1 MFAGCAYRQRT
12 GACTCENPP
21 IGCVR
26 DAPPPRRPAGLSFPS
41 DITSYADLRAASS
54 VSQLPAR
61 PMPPPR
67 EVVQRGP
74 QPLPLSAGHL
84 PALGLHVNTASDTG
98 LSRGVAGVLCY
109 VEDGNLA
116 ETYADQELACVV
128 NSASDLTKLRR
139 APTAVLLR
147 CVYTMTWEAEWTAL
161 QLAISPPLLAGLT
174 LPNVAFAADALR
186 RLAATGAQRPALV
199 AVPLCPTSPASYR
212 ALVGLCRR
220 TGVRLVAL
228 HPLGDS
234 ALRAH
239 PAVVAAGAQRPG
251 GVAEA
256 LIAWSVGKGAIP
268 IVHGD
273 DVQSVVAALME
284 KGYVMDLES
293 GDRAALDSLAS

>member
-12 GACTCENPP
+12 GACTCDNPP

-26 DAPPPRRPAGLSFPS
+26 DAPPPHRPAGLSFPS

-54 VSQLPAR
+54 ALQVPAR

-67 EVVQRGP
+67 EVVPRGP

-84 PALGLHVNTASDTG
+84 PALGLLVDTASDTG

-109 VEDGNLA
+109 VEVENLA
-116 ETYADQELACVV
+116 GTCADQVACVV
-128 NSASDLTKLRR
+128 NSASDLTKLSR

-147 CVYTMTWEAEWTAL
+147 CTDAWEAEWTAL
-161 QLAISPPLLAGLT
+161 HAAAAPPMLAGLT
-174 LPNVAFAADALR
+174 VPNVTFAADALR
-186 RLAATGAQRPALV
+186 RLTATGAQRPALL

-220 TGVRLVAL
+220 TGIRLLAL

-268 IVHGD
+268 MVHGD
-273 DVQSVVAALME
+273 DVQSAVAALIE
-284 KGYVMDLES
+284 KGYVTDLES